1 MPRLIE
7 LPDAQQSPAI
17 ETIAVGDLLWCHAS
31 GASVRAGQKVVELL
45 GAYRQAIVGDD
56 GAVVTPMGPPN
67 CVLLR
72 ARAPGRARVE
82 LSVGDPFRTP
92 RTIAIEIRVGRM
104 PSRHGE
110 PTPRSK

>member
-31 GASVRAGQKVVELL
+31 GARVRAGQKVVELL
-45 GAYRQAIVGDD
+45 GAYRQAIVGDA

-72 ARAPGRARVE
+72 ARAPGRARVD
-82 LSVGDPFRTP
+82 LLVGDPFGAPQTV
-92 RTIAIEIRVGRM
+92 AIEIHVDRT

-110 PTPRSK
+110 PTPQN